1 MDDSR
6 EEEEDDVGQEGTE
19 VINGIV
25 KKGEDKYRVYLAA
38 PGDISPTHKKFLG
51 LHILGKR
58 DYTFE
63 QLLEAVNITEEYKN
77 KLRTIKIGEI
87 AQMMGA
93 NEIMAMLD
101 KSADFYV
108 EKFGVKLPYDMFNT
122 KKGAL

>member
-1 MDDSR
+1 M
-6 EEEEDDVGQEGTE
+6 EAEGIGQEGSE
-19 VINGIV
+19 IINGIV
-25 KKGEDKYRVYLAA
+25 RKGEDLYRVYLAK

-101 KSADFYV
+101 KSADFDV
-108 EKFGVKLPYDMFNT
+108 ERFGVKLPYDMFNT